1 MGATNVGTRVW
12 SELRV
17 SSAPNVSVSISPNL
31 TALAVIA
38 DALAG
43 RRRGLPEPWRRATRE
58 AVSVQGREAVR
69 PLGAPGYS
77 VVPDSVVPQTP
88 VGDVSV
94 ESQVAL
100 LREVSGERLIADL
113 EQAFGGERVPEHWRP
128 AADRPGRWLA
138 GYATALGDVW
148 RVMGPLWERAAPLLD
163 REIERVGTAVVRGG
177 LDVLL
182 SSLSERIRYGE
193 GGLLI
198 GDLEASS
205 YDLGDRRMILV
216 PMLAGRDAVIVNLDH
231 PDVVWIAYPVPGAD
245 TLWRGNDARAVD
257 ELSALVGPV
266 RAALLHSLGRPM
278 TMSALAAGAGMVPS
292 AITYH
297 CERLVA
303 AGLVSRERRGREVWI
318 VRTHR
323 GAELLDLFRH

>member
-1 MGATNVGTRVW
+1 MGADTGTRVW

-17 SSAPNVSVSISPNL
+17 SSAPRVSVSISPNL

-43 RRRGLPEPWRRATRE
+43 RRRGLPERWRRVIQE
-58 AVSVQGREAVR
+58 SVGPQAREAVR

-88 VGDVSV
+88 IEGFSV
-94 ESQVAL
+94 ASQAEL
-100 LREVSGERLIADL
+100 LRAVPEEQLTADL
-113 EQAFGGERVPEHWRP
+113 EQAFGEQGVPEHWRW
-128 AADRPGRWLA
+128 AADRPKRWLA
-138 GYATALGDVW
+138 GYAAALGDVW
-148 RVMGPLWERAAPLLD
+148 DATGPVWARAASLLD
-163 REIERVGTAVVRGG
+163 REVERVGTAVVRGG

-182 SSLSERIRYGE
+182 SSLSERIQYGE
-193 GGLLI
+193 DGLLI
-198 GDLEASS
+198 ADLEPSR

-216 PMLAGRDAVIVNLDH
+216 PMLAGRDAVIVKLDH
-231 PDVVWIAYPVPGAD
+231 PEVVWIAYPVPGAE
-245 TLWRGNDARAVD
+245 TLWHGPNPRAAD
-257 ELSALVGPV
+257 ELTALIGPV
-266 RAALLHSLGRPM
+266 RAALLHTLDQPA

-318 VRTHR
+318 VRTRR
-323 GAELLDLFRH
+323 GEELLDLFRH

>member
-1 MGATNVGTRVW
+1 M
-12 SELRV
+12 
-17 SSAPNVSVSISPNL
+17 
-31 TALAVIA
+31 IA

-43 RRRGLPEPWRRATRE
+43 RRRGLPEPWRNVVRE
-58 AVSVQGREAVR
+58 AVSVPGREAVR
-69 PLGAPGYS
+69 PLGARGYS
-77 VVPDSVVPQTP
+77 VVPDSVVPQAP
-88 VGDVSV
+88 IGDVSV
-94 ESQVAL
+94 ESQVAM
-100 LREVSGERLIADL
+100 LREVPEERLIADL
-113 EQAFGGERVPEHWRP
+113 EQAFGDDRVPEHWRP
-128 AADRPGRWLA
+128 AADRPRRWLA
-138 GYATALGDVW
+138 GYASALEDVW
-148 RVMGPLWERAAPLLD
+148 GTVGPLWERAGPLLD
-163 REIERVGTAVVRGG
+163 REVERVGTAVVRGG

-193 GGLLI
+193 DGLLI
-198 GDLEASS
+198 GDLEASR

-231 PDVVWIAYPVPGAD
+231 PDVVWIAYPVPGAEA
-245 TLWRGNDARAVD
+245 LWRGSGVRASD

-303 AGLVSRERRGREVWI
+303 AGLVRRERRGREVWI
-318 VRTHR
+318 VRTRR
-323 GAELLDLFRH
+323 GDELLDLFRSAGPV

>member
-1 MGATNVGTRVW
+1 MPR
-12 SELRV
+12 
-17 SSAPNVSVSISPNL
+17 VSVSISPNV

-43 RRRGLPEPWRRATRE
+43 RRRGLPEPLRRRVRE
-58 AVSVQGREAVR
+58 AVSPQGREVVR

-77 VVPDSVVPQTP
+77 VVPDSVIPQTP
-88 VGDVSV
+88 IGDFSV
-94 ESQVAL
+94 KSQIDL
-100 LREVSGERLIADL
+100 LREVPEERLIADL
-113 EQAFGGERVPEHWRP
+113 EQAFGGQRVPEHWRS
-128 AADRPGRWLA
+128 AAERPKRWLT
-138 GYATALGDVW
+138 GYAAALGDVW
-148 RVMGPLWERAAPLLD
+148 GATGPLWQQARPLLD
-163 REIERVGTAVVRGG
+163 REIERIGTAVVRGG

-193 GGLLI
+193 DGLLI
-198 GDLEASS
+198 ADLEPSR
-205 YDLGDRRMILV
+205 YDLGDRRMVLV

-245 TLWRGNDARAVD
+245 ALWRGPDRRAAD

-266 RAALLHSLGRPM
+266 RAGLLHALGQPT

-303 AGLVSRERRGREVWI
+303 SGLVSRERRGREVWI
-318 VRTHR
+318 IRTRR
-323 GAELLDLFRH
+323 GEELLDLFRH